1 MRFATLFLALTLA
14 LGASV
19 PAHAAKKE
27 SAKERKPAANGKAV
41 YRVISLD
48 CRDEN
53 NQPTALG
60 LAQLS
65 VDIKNN
71 DVGYFGLTLYV
82 RTGKGNLTPKSLSGA
97 YTSVPDGFVL
107 QAAWPGAPGDQIFIH
122 LHPRDKTLLPGVN
135 AKLTCAS
142 DAQLDQL

>member
-14 LGASV
+14 LGATV
-19 PAHAAKKE
+19 TPAHAAKK
-27 SAKERKPAANGKAV
+27 AKERKPAATGKAV

-48 CRDEN
+48 CRDES

-71 DVGYFGLTLYV
+71 DTGFFGLTLYV
-82 RTGKGNLTPKSLSGA
+82 RTGKGTLSPKSLSGA
-97 YTSVPDGFVL
+97 YTTVPDGYIL
-107 QAAWPGAPGDQIFIH
+107 QASWPGAPGDQIFLH
-122 LHPRDKTLLPGVN
+122 LHPRDKTSLPGVN
-135 AKLTCAS
+135 AKLSCAAE
-142 DAQLDQL
+142 AQLEQL